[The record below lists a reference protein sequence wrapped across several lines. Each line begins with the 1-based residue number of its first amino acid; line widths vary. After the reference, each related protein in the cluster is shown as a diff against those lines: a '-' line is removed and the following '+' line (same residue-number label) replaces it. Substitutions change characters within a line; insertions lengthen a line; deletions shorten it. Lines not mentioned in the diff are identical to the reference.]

1 MVGFFG
7 GYLPMSRTWDQV
19 MDRLDREI
27 LANQRLERELDVV
40 RAERDVAKSRLMRTI
55 LYVTALLE
63 KLPKETIH
71 RDPDGQVM
79 LPLKLTDDR
88 TGESLYRDGDLDA
101 TLHLLREDVKLFKP
115 AAFRARRA
123 LLTLLNRLNEP
134 IEASPL
140 NPKQQ
145 RGG

>member
-1 MVGFFG
+1 
-7 GYLPMSRTWDQV
+7 MSRTWDQV

-27 LANQRLERELDVV
+27 LRGQCLERELDVV
-40 RAERDVAKSRLMRTI
+40 RAERDVAKSRLARTI
-55 LYVTALLE
+55 LYVKAVVE
-63 KLPKETIH
+63 KMPREAIH
-71 RDPDGQVM
+71 RDLDGQVL

-88 TGESLYRDGDLDA
+88 TGESLVRDGDLEA

-115 AAFRARRA
+115 AMFRTRKA
-123 LLTLLNRLNEP
+123 LLKLLDRLNEP

-140 NPKQQ
+140 DPKQQ